1 MRAISFAKFE
11 EGTVNEDAA
20 IAKESVIAV
29 SDGAGGGGVFAE
41 RWSQYLVNNLPDKPI
56 KSFKA
61 FDKWIDGMW
70 EPFYNGCEEEAK
82 KVGGLFLN
90 KFYDEGSFATLVA
103 VWANGTWISYG
114 DSVAFCY
121 NKKTGNLQ
129 HSFSKLTDFNHPP
142 YLINCKDPLDKKG
155 FRTGKFIVDDDC
167 MVFAASDTLA
177 HYILMMYK
185 IAHRDWYG
193 EEILEAIDAQTK
205 NSNLIKSAMRI
216 RKLNFEKDV
225 IQKLENC
232 KYPKQLKLH
241 IERLK
246 RWGFIGHDDYSLVIM

>member
-11 EGTVNEDAA
+11 EGIVNEDAA
-20 IAKESVIAV
+20 IARKDVIAV

-41 RWSQYLVNNLPDKPI
+41 RWSKYLVEHLPEKPI
-56 KSFKA
+56 KSYRA
-61 FDKWIDGMW
+61 FDKWIDSIW
-70 EPFYNGCEEEAK
+70 EPFYNDCEE
-82 KVGGLFLN
+82 
-90 KFYDEGSFATLVA
+90 A

>member
-1 MRAISFAKFE
+1 M
-11 EGTVNEDAA
+11 
-20 IAKESVIAV
+20 
-29 SDGAGGGGVFAE
+29 
-41 RWSQYLVNNLPDKPI
+41 
-56 KSFKA
+56 
-61 FDKWIDGMW
+61 
-70 EPFYNGCEEEAK
+70 
-82 KVGGLFLN
+82 
-90 KFYDEGSFATLVA
+90 
-103 VWANGTWISYG
+103 
-114 DSVAFCY
+114 AFCY

-167 MVFAASDTLA
+167 MVFATSDTLA
-177 HYILMMYK
+177 HYILMMYELANK
-185 IAHRDWYG
+185 DEYAG
-193 EEILEAIDAQTK
+193 ELQAAIDAQTK